1 MKKAFFDRDISWLS
15 FNYRVLQEANDI
27 ALPLYE
33 RIKFL
38 SIYSSNLDEF
48 FRVRVGAL
56 KQYAQLTKD
65 RKTEHVIAQINSI
78 VYEQQNEFGKIFYE
92 SIVPELKENNIEL
105 IQNDSFS
112 TIQRQFIDTYFHN
125 EVLFLLQPLML
136 VEDKVIPFLEDGT
149 LYFMVSLTTK
159 SSKKKEKNTKNKSI
173 KYSIIKI
180 PTDKLPRFL
189 SIPKENNRH
198 AIVFLDDIIRVN
210 LEKIYGGYQVES
222 AYSFK
227 MSRNADFQ
235 IEDEFEGNIV
245 EKIKS
250 QISKRKTG
258 IPARFLY
265 DEKMPASMLAF
276 LKRTFKLKKSE
287 LVAGAKY
294 HNFFDFMKF
303 PNPLAPALEHPSFE
317 PIKIPELENCPSI
330 LDKIKKQD
338 FLVHFP
344 YHSYDYVVR
353 FLTEAAY
360 NPKVKEIKATQYR
373 VASNSAIVG
382 ALIAAARNG
391 KNVTVFVEVKARFD
405 EELNMHFARQME
417 EHGVKIIYSL
427 PGLKVHAK
435 SILINYESKGK
446 TKSLAFLST
455 GNFNE
460 KTAKVYSDVGLFTA
474 HKEMT
479 KELNNF
485 FDFLNN
491 TDNTHKYQL
500 LLPANTLMAKKFS
513 QKIEREIAHVQNGKK
528 GRIIL
533 KVNNLEDEKMIK
545 KLYKA
550 ADEGVQI
557 DIIVRSICRIIPQKN
572 IRIIRI
578 VDRFLEHARV
588 IIFENNHD
596 PEIYISSADWM
607 QRNLYHRIEL
617 AIPILHESLKEEIRD
632 IIQFQLNDTLKAREL
647 DQNLHN
653 QIIKTRKRKKIS
665 AQHATYEYLQNKNKI
680 VNS

>member
-1 MKKAFFDRDISWLS
+1 MKNKFFHRDISWLS
-15 FNYRVLQEANDI
+15 FNYRVLQEAKDI
-27 ALPLYE
+27 TLPLYE

-56 KQYAQLTKD
+56 KQYAQVTKD
-65 RKTEHVIAQINSI
+65 RKTEQVISQINAI
-78 VYEQQNEFGKIFYE
+78 VYEQQNEFGKIFHE
-92 SIVPELKENNIEL
+92 SILPELKENNIEL
-105 IQNDSFS
+105 IQNDLF
-112 TIQRQFIDTYFHN
+112 TEAQRKFIDQYFHH

-136 VEDKVIPFLEDGT
+136 VEDKVTPFLEDGT
-149 LYFMVSLTTK
+149 LYFIVSLTTK
-159 SSKKKEKNTKNKSI
+159 TTKKKEKNTPSKSI

-180 PTDKLPRFL
+180 PTDKLPRFITL
-189 SIPKENNRH
+189 PKENNRH
-198 AIVFLDDIIRVN
+198 SIVFLDDIIRVN
-210 LEKIYGGYQVES
+210 LEKIYGGYKVES

-227 MSRNADFQ
+227 VSRNADFQ

-265 DEKMPASMLAF
+265 DEAMPASVLAF

-303 PNPLAPALEHPSFE
+303 PNPLAPALEHAPFD
-317 PIKIPELENCPSI
+317 PIKIPELDNCSSI
-330 LDKIKKQD
+330 LDKIKKHD

-360 NPKVKEIKATQYR
+360 HPKVKEIKATQYR

-391 KNVTVFVEVKARFD
+391 KSVTVFVEVKARFD

-446 TKSLAFLST
+446 MKSLAFLST

-460 KTAKVYSDVGLFTA
+460 KTARIYSDIGLFTA
-474 HKEMT
+474 HKEIT

-485 FDFLNN
+485 FAFLNN
-491 TDNTHKYQL
+491 TEQTHKYHL
-500 LLPANTLMAKKFS
+500 LLPANTLMAKKLS
-513 QKIEREIAHVQNGKK
+513 QKIAREIAHVQNGRK

-550 ADEGVQI
+550 ADAGVQI

-572 IRIIRI
+572 IRVIRI

-588 IIFENNHD
+588 IIFENNQD

-617 AIPILHESLKEEIRD
+617 AIPILHEPLKKEITD
-632 IIQFQLNDTLKAREL
+632 IIQFQLDDTLKAREL
-647 DQNLHN
+647 DKNLNN

>member
-391 KNVTVFVEVKARFD
+391 KSVTVFVEVKARFD